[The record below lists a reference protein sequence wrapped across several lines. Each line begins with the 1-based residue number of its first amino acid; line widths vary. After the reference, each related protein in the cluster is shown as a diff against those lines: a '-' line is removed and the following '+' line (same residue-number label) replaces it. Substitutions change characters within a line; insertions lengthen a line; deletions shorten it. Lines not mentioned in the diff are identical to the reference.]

1 MVQKA
6 FNEKATY
13 RDRDGK
19 RGSNKACQCMQTP
32 AVEGS
37 HRHLLQQR
45 GHGAT
50 RVRDHLAGAMIL
62 EGAAAVD

>member
-1 MVQKA
+1 
-6 FNEKATY
+6 
-13 RDRDGK
+13 
-19 RGSNKACQCMQTP
+19 MQTP

>member
-6 FNEKATY
+6 FNERATY
-13 RDRDGK
+13 RDRGGK
-19 RGSNKACQCMQTP
+19 SGSNKGCQCMQTP

-50 RVRDHLAGAMIL
+50 RVRDHSAGAMRL
-62 EGAAAVD
+62 EGAAAVN